1 MHGDAG
7 TNKGNDLALSNE
19 MSAEGQ
25 GIVRVFGGGHFGG
38 RSGGVHVYDL
48 LVNEAINSGG

>member
-1 MHGDAG
+1 VHGDAG

-19 MSAEGQ
+19 MSAESQ